1 MRPLNILH
9 VLRAPLGGL
18 FRHVVDLVSGQVARG
33 HNVGVIVDTLTGND
47 RARETLGRLE
57 PTLKLGISETPMPR
71 PLSPRDLGAVLH
83 VSKRVWQTK
92 ADVLHGHGAKGGAYA
107 RLAFAGRPVLRAYT
121 PHGGSL
127 LFDHKTIA
135 GKAYLTLEKLL
146 MARGDVYLFE
156 SAFSADV
163 FNAKVGRPKGLV
175 QVIHNGISKVEFAPV
190 PLAED
195 ATDIVFV
202 GEYRTVKGID
212 TLIDALAMLGQEGR
226 SLTATLVGSGPE
238 RENLQA
244 HVARLGL
251 TDSIRFAAAR
261 PMRQA
266 LALGKLVVLPSRAES
281 LPYVVLEA
289 AAAER
294 PMITTRVGGIPEI
307 YGPLSDSLVPPA
319 DPTALAQAIKADED
333 QPAAANER
341 AQTLRARIAASFSVE
356 AMVDGVLSCY
366 ERALE
371 VAPFMGQ
378 VLGA

>member
-1 MRPLNILH
+1 
-9 VLRAPLGGL
+9 
-18 FRHVVDLVSGQVARG
+18 
-33 HNVGVIVDTLTGND
+33 
-47 RARETLGRLE
+47 
-57 PTLKLGISETPMPR
+57 MPR
-71 PLSPRDLGAVLH
+71 PLSSRDLGAVLH